1 MRIPLLDMEMNLDGL
16 VKARDNGDIELL
28 PCPLTDIIAARE
40 GLIFDGFYICLSVDH
55 HPDAILCAYTYGIE
69 IDDYT
74 QYMLYD
80 IILSKSEIKFLN
92 HLTD

>member
-1 MRIPLLDMEMNLDGL
+1 MRIPLLDFEMALDGL
-16 VKARDNGDIELL
+16 VVAHEDGSIELL
-28 PCPLTDIIAARE
+28 PCPLTDLISKRE
-40 GLIFDGFYICLSVDH
+40 GLIFDAFYICLSVDH

-74 QYMLYD
+74 QYILYD
-80 IILSKSEIKFLN
+80 IVLSESEIKFLH